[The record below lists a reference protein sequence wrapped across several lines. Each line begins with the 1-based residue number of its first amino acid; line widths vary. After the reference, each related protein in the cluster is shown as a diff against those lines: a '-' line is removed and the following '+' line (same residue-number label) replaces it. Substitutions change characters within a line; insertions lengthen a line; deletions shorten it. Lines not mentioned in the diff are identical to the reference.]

1 MLISD
6 DDERAVEGRNGLVSP
21 LLVLHWTLTLLTL
34 GIENPSDVARSR
46 DDDRMMLRLSVM
58 MELSSELLIG

>member
-1 MLISD
+1 
-6 DDERAVEGRNGLVSP
+6 
-21 LLVLHWTLTLLTL
+21 
-34 GIENPSDVARSR
+34 VARSR